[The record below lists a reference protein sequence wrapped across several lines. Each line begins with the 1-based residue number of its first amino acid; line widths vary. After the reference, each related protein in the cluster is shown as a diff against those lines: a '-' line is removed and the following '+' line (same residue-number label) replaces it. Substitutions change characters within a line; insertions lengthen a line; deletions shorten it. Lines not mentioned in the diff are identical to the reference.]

1 MKRQPSQRHRLLK
14 QALSFT
20 IAPET
25 TSEAPYQLQPGKS
38 VVFKIQV
45 TNQSASADLIFLKCS
60 ELPTNWFTIE
70 YLSQA
75 TEDAPGIIQL
85 TEKLALNPQAHGE
98 IHFTLHPPADAAIGN
113 YFPTLQLIS
122 MGAPD
127 LVMLDVIYIQLL
139 PDTHLDIRLTPES
152 RTIPNQSAIF
162 NFMVRNRGN
171 VTRTLRLEVKD
182 SRNLFR
188 VETDLVD
195 NVLKLA
201 PSQEKTITLKAF
213 PHHSWQRPLR
223 GKPVRSLVG
232 VTLIPVDGLADAGS
246 RYLTQSK
253 LVWLP
258 QPKWVLALLTL
269 MGAGTALFALGVLY
283 RFNRPAIAAP
293 EILSFNATGQS
304 DTVRLNWKL
313 NNPERL
319 GRVVIS
325 QLNEGAEVQTVR
337 YDFSTSIPQEL
348 KVKADSKQGCR
359 TAAAKN
365 NSSALWQLPL
375 PNLPWFAS
383 LQQVP
388 TPTTI
393 TCQNIPFVSNQAGT
407 LRYKLKLFSKSA
419 ADAQVPIAEYT
430 TNAIAIK
437 PGSNEPQFEPSF
449 PSAQPAQISLAF
461 SINGVPATSQPTHS
475 FSVREGESA
484 QIVVSWAV
492 QGSTDVQLL
501 PGLGNVEPSGST
513 SYTLR
518 AGESKTVTLTAQN
531 AVGERVTQSAV
542 MSAIGVGS
550 SDRSPFRSGSP
561 FQPQR
566 VPKASPNS
574 GDPAP
579 PESENTQSS
588 PDPNNTAPEQ
598 SSPTPS
604 TSDAPTPDASP
615 TASP

>member
-20 IAPET
+20 ITPET

-45 TNQSASADLIFLKCS
+45 TNQSDSADLIFLKCS

-70 YLSQA
+70 YLNQA
-75 TEDAPGIIQL
+75 SEDTPGIIQL
-85 TEKLALNPQAHGE
+85 TEKLALNPQASGE
-98 IHFTLHPPADAAIGN
+98 IRLTLHPPIDAAIGN

-122 MGAPD
+122 MSAPD
-127 LVMLDVIYIQLL
+127 LVTLDVIYIQLL

-152 RTIPNQSAIF
+152 RTIPKQSAAF

-171 VTRTLRLEVKD
+171 VTRTLRLEVND

-188 VETDLVD
+188 FETDLVD

-201 PSQEKTITLKAF
+201 PGQERTIAFKAF
-213 PHHSWQRPLR
+213 PHRAWQRPLR
-223 GKPVRSLVG
+223 GNPVRSHVG

-246 RYLTQSK
+246 RYLTQAK
-253 LVWLP
+253 LFWLP

-293 EILSFNATGQS
+293 EIASFNATGQS

-313 NNPERL
+313 NNPETL

-348 KVKADSKQGCR
+348 KAKAASNQGCR
-359 TAAAKN
+359 TAAAKD

-407 LRYKLKLFSKSA
+407 LRYKLKLFSKST
-419 ADAQVPIAEYT
+419 DAQVPIAEYT

-437 PGSNEPQFEPSF
+437 PGSNEPQFEPNS
-449 PSAQPAQISLAF
+449 PSAQPAQISLAL
-461 SINGVPATSQPTHS
+461 SINGMPATSQPTHN
-475 FSVREGESA
+475 FSVREGEAA
-484 QIVVSWAV
+484 QIVVSWSV

-501 PGLGNVEPSGST
+501 PGSGNVEPNGSAT
-513 SYTLR
+513 YTLQ
-518 AGESKTVTLTAQN
+518 AGESQTVTLTAQN
-531 AVGERVTQSAV
+531 AAGERVTQSAV
-542 MSAIGVGS
+542 INAIGVGS
-550 SDRSPFRSGSP
+550 SDRSPFRPGSP

-566 VPKASPNS
+566 VPKAIPKS
-574 GDPAP
+574 GDPTP
-579 PESENTQSS
+579 PESANTQSS
-588 PDPNNTAPEQ
+588 PDPNNPVPDQ
-598 SSPTPS
+598 SSPAPS
-604 TSDAPTPDASP
+604 TSEAPTPSASP